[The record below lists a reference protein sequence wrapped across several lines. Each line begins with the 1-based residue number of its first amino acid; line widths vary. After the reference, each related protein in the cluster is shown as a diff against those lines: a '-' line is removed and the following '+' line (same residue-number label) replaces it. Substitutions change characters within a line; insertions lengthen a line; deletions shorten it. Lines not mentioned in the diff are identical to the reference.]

1 MKYQADVCIVG
12 AGPGGA
18 LLSHLLAKKGL
29 SVILLEQN
37 AALGQAFRGEHLNE
51 EGEAVLK
58 SHQLFEVVE
67 TLGILR
73 MGKLEYYADGRAI
86 KTILPEDAVG
96 HLGIHVPQANLLKG
110 ILQETQNFPHFSC
123 FLNTKVTQLIVD
135 SLGRYTGVIA
145 SRDGKTIE
153 ISSQLIIG
161 ADGRYSTIRKKAHI
175 EIQKHKHG
183 FDLLW
188 AKIPAPLGWEPSI
201 KMALIGDK
209 QLSLFTQ
216 VGGFI
221 QIGWNIEQGSF
232 PQLRKKAFTPFIQQ
246 LSDQFPEL
254 SDTANEHIRSW
265 QDFVVLDV
273 FSSHCDCWGTKGL
286 VLLGDAVHTMTPT
299 GAFGLN
305 SALKD
310 AECLASLLN
319 KDTLV
324 HFNVED
330 FQQMREQAIEEVLAK
345 QIEKEQTFAAN
356 FINKAS

>member
-1 MKYQADVCIVG
+1 MNYQADVCIVG

-58 SHQLFEVVE
+58 SHELFEAVE
-67 TLGILR
+67 ALGLLR
-73 MGKLEYYADGRAI
+73 MGKLEYYTEGRAF
-86 KTILPEDAVG
+86 KTILPDKVVG
-96 HLGIHVPQANLLKG
+96 HLGIHVPQTNLLKG
-110 ILQETQNFPHFSC
+110 ILQETQHFPHFSC
-123 FLNTKVTQLIVD
+123 FLNTKVTKLIVD
-135 SLGRYTGVIA
+135 SSGRYTGVIA
-145 SRDGKTIE
+145 TRDGETIE

-161 ADGRYSTIRKKAHI
+161 ADGRYSTIRKQAHI
-175 EIQKHKHG
+175 DFQKRKHG

-188 AKIPAPLGWEPSI
+188 AKIPAPQGWEPSI

-246 LSDQFPEL
+246 LTDQFPEL
-254 SDTANEHIRSW
+254 SDTVMGHIKSW
-265 QDFVVLDV
+265 QDFVLLDV
-273 FSSHCDCWGTKGL
+273 FSSHSNSWGTKGL
-286 VLLGDAVHTMTPT
+286 VLLGDAIHTMTPT

-319 KDTLV
+319 KNTLA
-324 HFNVED
+324 HFDVQD
-330 FQQMREQAIEEVLAK
+330 FQQIREQDIEEVLAK

>member
-1 MKYQADVCIVG
+1 VKYQADVCIVG

-37 AALGQAFRGEHLNE
+37 AALGKSFRGEHLNE

-58 SHQLFEVVE
+58 SHQLFEAVE

-73 MGKLEYYADGRAI
+73 MGKIEYYADGRAI

-153 ISSQLIIG
+153 ISSKLIIG

-188 AKIPAPLGWEPSI
+188 AKIPAPRGWEPSI

-246 LSDQFPEL
+246 ISDQFPEL
-254 SDTANEHIRSW
+254 SDTVNEHIRSW

-310 AECLASLLN
+310 ADCLASLLN
-319 KDTLV
+319 TDTLV
-324 HFNVED
+324 HFNVQD
-330 FQQMREQAIEEVLAK
+330 FQQMREQVIEEVLAK

>member
-1 MKYQADVCIVG
+1 MNYQADVCIVG

-51 EGEAVLK
+51 EGESVLK
-58 SHQLFEVVE
+58 SHQLFEAVE
-67 TLGILR
+67 ALGILR
-73 MGKLEYYADGRAI
+73 MGKLEYYAEGRAI
-86 KTILPEDAVG
+86 KTILPDDAVG

-188 AKIPAPLGWEPSI
+188 AKIPAPRGWEPSI

-246 LSDQFPEL
+246 LSDQFSEL
-254 SDTANEHIRSW
+254 SDTVNEHIRSW

-286 VLLGDAVHTMTPT
+286 VLLGDAVH
-299 GAFGLN
+299 
-305 SALKD
+305 D
-310 AECLASLLN
+310 
-319 KDTLV
+319 DT
-324 HFNVED
+324 HWGIW
-330 FQQMREQAIEEVLAK
+330 A
-345 QIEKEQTFAAN
+345 
-356 FINKAS
+356 

>member
-1 MKYQADVCIVG
+1 MNFQADVCIVG
-12 AGPGGA
+12 AGPSGA

-51 EGEAVLK
+51 EGEAVLT
-58 SHQLFEVVE
+58 SHHLLKAVE
-67 TLGILR
+67 ALGILR
-73 MGKLEYYADGRAI
+73 MKKLEYYANGRAF
-86 KTILPEDAVG
+86 KTIFPDEAVG
-96 HLGIHVPQANLLKG
+96 HLGIHVPQAHLLKG
-110 ILQETQNFPHFSC
+110 ILQETQQFPHFTC
-123 FLNTKVTQLIVD
+123 LLNTKVTKLITD
-135 SLGRYTGVIA
+135 QTGRYVGVVA
-145 SRDGKTIE
+145 TKDGETIE
-153 ISSQLIIG
+153 IVSQLIIG
-161 ADGRYSTIRKKAHI
+161 ADGRYSTIRKQAHI
-175 EIQKHKHG
+175 DIQKHKHG

-188 AKIPAPLGWEPSI
+188 AKIPAPQGWEPSI

-232 PQLRKKAFTPFIQQ
+232 PQLRKQAFTPFVKQ
-246 LSDQFPEL
+246 LTEAFPEL
-254 SDTANEHIRSW
+254 AEIVTHHIQSW
-265 QDFVVLDV
+265 QDFVLLDV
-273 FSSHCDCWGTKGL
+273 FSSHSDCWGTDGL

-310 AECLASLLN
+310 ADCLASMLT
-319 KDTLV
+319 KATIAQ
-324 HFNVED
+324 FNVQD

-345 QIEKEQTFAAN
+345 QIEKEQTFASN
-356 FINKAS
+356 FVDWAS

>member
-1 MKYQADVCIVG
+1 VKYQADVCIVG

-51 EGEAVLK
+51 EGEYVLK
-58 SHQLFEVVE
+58 SHQLFEAVE
-67 TLGILR
+67 ALGILR
-73 MGKLEYYADGRAI
+73 MGKLEYYAEGRAI
-86 KTILPEDAVG
+86 KTILPDDAVG

-110 ILQETQNFPHFSC
+110 ILQQTQNFTHFSC

-175 EIQKHKHG
+175 DIQKHKQG

-188 AKIPAPLGWEPSI
+188 AKIPAPRGWEPSI

-254 SDTANEHIRSW
+254 SDTVNEHIRSW

-310 AECLASLLN
+310 ADCLASLLN

-324 HFNVED
+324 HFNVQD

>member
-58 SHQLFEVVE
+58 SHQLFEAVE
-67 TLGILR
+67 ALGILR

-86 KTILPEDAVG
+86 KTILPDDAVG

-123 FLNTKVTQLIVD
+123 FLNTKVTKLIVD

-145 SRDGKTIE
+145 SRDGGTIE

-161 ADGRYSTIRKKAHI
+161 ADGRYSTIRKRAHI

-188 AKIPAPLGWEPSI
+188 AKIPAPRGWEPSI

-254 SDTANEHIRSW
+254 SDTVNEHIRSW

-310 AECLASLLN
+310 ADCLASLLN

-324 HFNVED
+324 HFNVQD

>member
-1 MKYQADVCIVG
+1 MNYQADVCIVG
-12 AGPGGA
+12 AGPGGV

-37 AALGQAFRGEHLNE
+37 ASLGQAFRGEHLNE

-58 SHQLFEVVE
+58 SHQLFEAVE
-67 TLGILR
+67 ELGLLR
-73 MGKLEYYADGRAI
+73 MGKLEYYVEGRAF
-86 KTILPEDAVG
+86 KTILPDEAVG

-110 ILQETQNFPHFSC
+110 ILQETQHFPHFSC
-123 FLNTKVTQLIVD
+123 FLNTKVKKLIID

-145 SRDGKTIE
+145 SKNGETIE

-161 ADGRYSTIRKKAHI
+161 ADGRYSTIRKEANI

-188 AKIPAPLGWEPSI
+188 AKIPAPDGWEPSI
-201 KMALIGDK
+201 KMALIEDM

-216 VGGFI
+216 VSGFI
-221 QIGWNIEQGSF
+221 QIGWNIHQGSF
-232 PQLRKKAFTPFIQQ
+232 PQLRKQTFTPFINQ
-246 LSDQFPEL
+246 LSEAFPEL
-254 SDTANEHIRSW
+254 AETVKTHITSW
-265 QDFVVLDV
+265 HDFVLLDV
-273 FSSHCDCWGTKGL
+273 FSSHCYSWGTKGL

-319 KDTLV
+319 KDTLA
-324 HFNVED
+324 HFNVQD
-330 FQQMREQAIEEVLAK
+330 FQQMREQAIDEVLAK

-356 FINKAS
+356 FIDMAS

>member
-1 MKYQADVCIVG
+1 MNYQADVCIVG

-58 SHQLFEVVE
+58 SHQLFEAVE
-67 TLGILR
+67 ELGILR

-86 KTILPEDAVG
+86 KTILPNGAIG

-110 ILQETQNFPHFSC
+110 ILQETKHFPHFSC
-123 FLNTKVTQLIVD
+123 FLNTKVTKLIVD

-145 SRDGKTIE
+145 SRDGETIE

-161 ADGRYSTIRKKAHI
+161 ADGRYSTIRKQANI

-188 AKIPAPLGWEPSI
+188 AKIPAPQGWEPSI

-221 QIGWNIEQGSF
+221 QIGWNIDQGSF

-246 LSDQFPEL
+246 LLEQFPEL
-254 SDTANEHIRSW
+254 SDTVNEHIRSW
-265 QDFVVLDV
+265 QDFVLLDV

-286 VLLGDAVHTMTPT
+286 ALLGDAVHTMTPT

-310 AECLASLLN
+310 ADCLASLLN
-319 KDTLV
+319 KETLA
-324 HFNVED
+324 HFNVHD
-330 FQQMREQAIEEVLAK
+330 FQQMREQAIEEVLAT

-356 FINKAS
+356 FINRAS

>member
-1 MKYQADVCIVG
+1 MNYHADVCIVG
-12 AGPGGA
+12 AGPAGT
-18 LLSHLLAKKGL
+18 LLSYLLAQKGL

-51 EGEAVLK
+51 EGETVLK
-58 SHQLFEVVE
+58 NHHLFEAVE
-67 TLGILR
+67 SLGLLR
-73 MGKLEYYADGRAI
+73 MEKLEYYADGSPF
-86 KTILPEDAVG
+86 KTIYPDEAVG
-96 HLGIHVPQANLLKG
+96 HLGIHVPQKHLLKA
-110 ILQETQNFPHFSC
+110 ILQKAQLLPNFTCLLH
-123 FLNTKVTQLIVD
+123 TKVMKLIMNA
-135 SLGRYTGVIA
+135 SGHYKGVTAIKGG
-145 SRDGKTIE
+145 DTVKIN
-153 ISSQLIIG
+153 SQLIIG
-161 ADGRYSTIRKKAHI
+161 ADGRYSTIRKQAHI
-175 EIQKHKHG
+175 DAQKHKHG

-188 AKIPAPLGWEPSI
+188 AKIPAPPGWEPSI
-201 KMALIGDK
+201 KMALIEDK

-232 PQLRKKAFTPFIQQ
+232 QQLRKQAFTPFIQQ
-246 LSDQFPEL
+246 LSDAFPEL
-254 SDTANEHIRSW
+254 AKTVKAHITSW
-265 QDFVVLDV
+265 RDFVLLDV
-273 FSSHCDCWGTKGL
+273 FSSHCHSWGTKGL

-319 KDTLV
+319 ENTLAQ
-324 HFNVED
+324 FNVQD
-330 FQQMREQAIEEVLAK
+330 FQQMRKQAIEEVLAK

>member
-1 MKYQADVCIVG
+1 MNYHADVCIVG
-12 AGPGGA
+12 AGPAGT
-18 LLSHLLAKKGL
+18 LLAYLLAQKGL

-58 SHQLFEVVE
+58 NHHLFEAVE
-67 TLGILR
+67 SLGLLR
-73 MGKLEYYADGRAI
+73 MEKLEYYADGRPFKTVYPDEAI
-86 KTILPEDAVG
+86 G
-96 HLGIHVPQANLLKG
+96 HLGIHVPQKHLLKA
-110 ILQETQNFPHFSC
+110 ILQKAQLLPNFTCLLH
-123 FLNTKVTQLIVD
+123 TKVIKLVMD
-135 SLGRYTGVIA
+135 ASGYYKGVTAIKGG
-145 SRDGKTIE
+145 DTIK
-153 ISSQLIIG
+153 INSQLIIG
-161 ADGRYSTIRKKAHI
+161 ADGRYSTIRKQGHI
-175 EIQKHKHG
+175 DAQKHKHG

-188 AKIPAPLGWEPSI
+188 AKIPAPPGWEPSI
-201 KMALIGDK
+201 KMALIEDK

-232 PQLRKKAFTPFIQQ
+232 PQLRKQVFTPFIQQ
-246 LSDQFPEL
+246 LSDAFPEL
-254 SDTANEHIRSW
+254 AKTVTEHITSW
-265 QDFVVLDV
+265 RDFVLLDV
-273 FSSHCDCWGTKGL
+273 FSSQCHSWGTKGL

-319 KDTLV
+319 KDTLP
-324 HFNVED
+324 HFNVQD
-330 FQQMREQAIEEVLAK
+330 FQQMRKQAIEEVLAK